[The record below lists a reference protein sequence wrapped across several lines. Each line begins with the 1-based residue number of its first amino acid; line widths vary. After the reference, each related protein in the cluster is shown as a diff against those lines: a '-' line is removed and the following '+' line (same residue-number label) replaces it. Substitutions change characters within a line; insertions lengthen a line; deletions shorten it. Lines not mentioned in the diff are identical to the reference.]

1 MRVDEGV
8 LREVDTSSFGR
19 AGMEVE
25 VEVLQGAGVLEAGA
39 AHAQF
44 ELLAV
49 AAFDFGA
56 WNAIEKLAV

>member
-1 MRVDEGV
+1 
-8 LREVDTSSFGR
+8 
-19 AGMEVE
+19 MEVE